1 MKRSLFVFAAAAAA
15 VATACGGTFPLNEG
29 WKFHRGDAKGAEAVA
44 FDDAAW
50 DVVRVPHDW
59 AIGEAFDKTID
70 AQSVKVIEDGE
81 TKARLRVGRT
91 GCLPWI
97 GAGWYRRTV
106 AIPADAARAELVFDG
121 AMSHAAVYANGKKA
135 GEWKNGYNSF
145 AVDLTPFLPA
155 KEIVVAVR
163 LENPEE
169 SSRWYPG
176 AGLIRPVALV
186 TGGAFGFERW
196 GTFVRTT
203 RLSPEGARVVVTTA
217 TRGEKPRG
225 KCEIAYRVA
234 AEKGGETFRATRP
247 LTGDE
252 TSHAFTIPNPRTWT
266 PETPELYVL
275 EETLLV
281 DGKPADFAT
290 VRFGVRTVEWRNGR
304 FELNGVARKFKGAC
318 LHHDAGPVGAAFN
331 AAAFR
336 RQVKLLKEIGC
347 DSIRT
352 AHNAPAPGQLEIC
365 DELGMMVMAE
375 SFDEWAEAKC
385 KNGYHLHFA
394 DWWRRDV
401 ANLVRRNRNHPSVV
415 MWSIGNEITD
425 QRTAAGT
432 ALSRAMQDLCHDL
445 DPTRP
450 VTQGHSWM
458 PQAIDAGGVQ
468 VMDVPGV
475 TYRLPF
481 YGMLHDASRFGG
493 VLGAETASTVSSRG
507 CYAFPDEI
515 GAGARRPDGQ
525 SSSYDVEYAPWSN
538 LPDDDWA
545 VQDDN
550 AWTLGEFVWTGFD
563 YLGEP
568 YPYDAHA
575 SRSSYFG
582 IYDLAGLPKDRAFLY
597 RSRWL
602 ETSPTLHLLP
612 HWTWP
617 GREGKTT
624 PAYCYTSW
632 PEAELFVNGK
642 SQGRLKRD
650 PASRLD
656 RYRLRWRGVVY
667 EPGELKVVAYDE
679 AGRPAAERTARTAGA
694 PARLVAE
701 VDRARLAA
709 ATADG
714 TPDLAF
720 ATVKVVD
727 KDGNLCPDA
736 APQLHFAVAGAVR
749 FKAAENGDATSF
761 EKLSAPTRKA
771 FRGMCVA
778 VLEAGAK
785 PGAARFAVS
794 AEGLGAATVDL
805 RVDDFDVRAFGARAG
820 GGAAANRTAIQRAVD
835 AAAAAGGGRVVVPA
849 GTFLTGSVELKDGVE
864 FHLAKGAVLKATTD
878 LSLYNADDAYPQCGS
893 CVPEEWS
900 GAHLLY
906 AVERENVA
914 VTGEGTIDGSGPE
927 FFGPPD
933 TNYWPWY
940 RHGLKLHPLDRDR
953 YRTGQQ
959 IAIVECRGVRIED
972 FTFTN
977 SACWTCFIHGCTD
990 VTVKGYKAFNDRTIA
1005 NSDGLSIDCCR
1016 NVAVTGCE
1024 ILTGDDGIAIRASG
1038 SRLKKPQA
1046 CENVVVSNCT
1056 ISSCCYGIRIGVG
1069 DGDVKNVRVSH
1080 CRFPETAGCIGFTCA
1095 WIAGKRN
1102 VHVSDVAVSDCVF
1115 EDSATGVEFQT
1126 AHDDSPS
1133 AIDGVSF
1140 DRCLFR
1146 TAWGHVFGGGGETK
1160 KHVPRNVSF
1169 RDCTF
1174 EAIKDFANRGEA
1186 WSPAFAGVWPGRA
1199 LVGNHVGENVSFER
1213 CRAVWP
1219 KESGPWCWRL
1229 TRAFDG
1235 RERTKFVDCDFSEP
1249 PTDADA
1255 KKPPA
1260 YEAPKRVEAEY
1271 DFRKRLSAP
1280 RQWRDRGFTGAPKAA
1295 DEIALDDH
1303 WTFAVESDEPV
1314 VKHAAKDLKDFLE
1327 KRCWARCAGKDGKKR
1342 IVVAVAP
1349 EKNPLTA
1356 RISVSENEIR
1366 VTGATPRETAQA
1378 CYRFEDELERRDRP
1392 AAKLG
1397 SRTYTRMF
1405 SPRMTHSG
1413 YEIEK
1418 FPDWH
1423 MDQIARAGM
1432 DAILV
1437 YVREPPDVTRNGRE
1451 DMNALVRRAA
1461 EHGLDVYAYFDWWG
1475 RPVAKHPLDPGAEEY
1490 YDKAFGSI
1498 VENAP
1503 GIKGMVIV
1511 GESCSFPSR
1520 DPGVYGYAWSGSGIA
1535 PDPKHPKKGVNGFW
1549 PASDWKEA
1557 LELIAKVT
1565 RKHNPDFD
1573 VLFWTYNWAGAPEKD
1588 RLALIERIPT
1598 NVSLHVTFEM
1608 GDGHVD
1614 DYSISRPGPSFVF
1627 TGETGVATRRGIRV
1641 TAMSNTGGRT
1651 WDFGGIPYVPAP
1663 YRWLDRFR
1671 GLRDAHANASLT
1683 GLMDEHHY
1691 GFAPNPMADFAKIA
1705 FTEETRDADLEPAL
1719 RALAVREFG
1728 ALGAEEGLAAWK
1740 DWSEAMRGHSAK
1752 NFDQYGCL
1760 RIGSTYPF
1768 AFLGERLPDP
1778 PPWFGDEPGRK
1789 GGHWTYLWE
1798 TAGGGWGW
1806 QMKKA
1811 DIAKWLAA
1819 AEKELALWRSGNAH
1833 AEKAAKTAPPE
1844 LRDATARHLALGR
1857 YCEAAL
1863 RTSRNVKK
1871 FWLLGPQ
1878 GDKEE
1883 LLKTLDDEEANVK
1896 ALMPYVEFDSQ
1907 LGWEPSMRYVTSPR
1921 CLEWKLE
1928 QLASV
1933 RRRLASL

>member
-1 MKRSLFVFAAAAAA
+1 MKTTWFLLSALAALSLRGEMFA
-15 VATACGGTFPLNEG
+15 LNEG
-29 WKFHRGDAKGAEAVA
+29 WKFHRGDASGAEAAA
-44 FDDAAW
+44 FDDSVW
-50 DVVRVPHDW
+50 QTVRVPHDW
-59 AIGEAFDKTID
+59 AIGEAFDKMID

-106 AIPADAARAELVFDG
+106 AIPAGAEHAELVFDG
-121 AMSHAAVYANGKKA
+121 AMSHAVVYANGKKA
-135 GEWKNGYNSF
+135 GEWKHGYNSF

-155 KEIVVAVR
+155 KEIAVAVR

-176 AGLIRPVALV
+176 AGLIRPVKLV

-203 RLSPEGARVVVTTA
+203 RLADDGARVVVTTA
-217 TRGEKPRG
+217 TRGKKPAG
-225 KCEIAYRVA
+225 KCEVSYRVVS
-234 AEKGGETFRATRP
+234 EKGGETFRATRP
-247 LTGDE
+247 LTGTE
-252 TSHAFTIPNPRTWT
+252 TAHAFTIHNPRLWT

-281 DGKPADFAT
+281 DGKAVDAET
-290 VRFGVRTVEWRNGR
+290 VRFGIRTVEWRNGT
-304 FELNGVARKFKGAC
+304 FELNGVARKFKGVC

-331 AAAFR
+331 DAAFR

-352 AHNAPAPGQLEIC
+352 SHNMPAPGQMKIC

-375 SFDEWAEAKC
+375 SFDEWTEPKC
-385 KNGYHLHFA
+385 RNGYHLHCA

-401 ANLVRRNRNHPSVV
+401 ANLVRRHRNHPSVV

-425 QRTAAGT
+425 QRGAVGT
-432 ALSRAMQDLCHDL
+432 TLSRAMQDLCHDL
-445 DPTRP
+445 DPSRP

-458 PQAIDAGGVQ
+458 PYAIDAGGVQ
-468 VMDVPGV
+468 VMDIPGV

-507 CYAFPDEI
+507 FYAFPDEV
-515 GAGARRPDGQ
+515 GTDMRYPSGQ
-525 SSSYDVEYAPWSN
+525 SSSYDTEYAPWSN

-582 IYDLAGLPKDRAFLY
+582 IYDLAGLPKDRAYLY
-597 RSRWL
+597 RSRWN

-624 PAYCYTSW
+624 PVYCYTSW
-632 PEAELFVNGK
+632 LEAELFVNGK
-642 SQGRLKRD
+642 SQGRIKRD
-650 PASRLD
+650 PSSRLD
-656 RYRLRWRGVVY
+656 RYRLRWRNVVY
-667 EPGELKVVAYDE
+667 QPGEIKVVAYDA
-679 AGRPAAERTARTAGA
+679 AGKAVAEKTVKTAGT
-694 PARLVAE
+694 PAKLVAE

-720 ATVKVVD
+720 VTVKVVD
-727 KDGNLCPDA
+727 AAGNPCPDA
-736 APQLHFAVAGAVR
+736 APQLSFAVTGAAR

-771 FRGMCVA
+771 FNGMCVA
-778 VLEAGAK
+778 VVEAGAT
-785 PGAARFAVS
+785 PGAARFTVS
-794 AEGLGAATVDL
+794 AKGLGSASVDL
-805 RVDDFDVRAFGARAG
+805 VVGDYDVRAFGACAG
-820 GGAAANRTAIQRAVD
+820 GGAAANRAAIQRAVD

-849 GTFLTGSVELKDGVE
+849 GTFLTGSVELKDNVE

-878 LSLYNADDAYPQCGS
+878 LSLYNADDAYPQCGF
-893 CVPEEWS
+893 CIPEEWS
-900 GAHLLY
+900 GAHILY
-906 AVERENVA
+906 AVEKKNVA
-914 VTGEGTIDGSGPE
+914 ITGEGTIDGSGPE

-940 RHGLKLHPLDRDR
+940 RFGLKLHPIDRDR

-959 IAIVECRGVRIED
+959 IAIVECQGVRIED

-977 SACWTCFIHGCTD
+977 SACWTCIMHGCTD
-990 VTVKGYKAFNDRTIA
+990 VTVKNYKAFNDRTIA

-1016 NVAVTGCE
+1016 NVTVTGCE
-1024 ILTGDDGIAIRASG
+1024 IVTGDDGIAIRANG
-1038 SRLKKPQA
+1038 AKLKNPIA

-1056 ISSCCYGIRIGVG
+1056 ISSCCYGIRFGVG
-1069 DGDVKNVRVSH
+1069 NGDIRHVRVAN
-1080 CRFPETAGCIGFTCA
+1080 CRFPDTASCLGFTCA
-1095 WIAGKRN
+1095 WSVGKRN
-1102 VHVSDVAVSDCVF
+1102 VHISDVKVTDCVF
-1115 EDSATGVEFQT
+1115 EDSGTGVEFQT
-1126 AHDDSPS
+1126 ARDDSPS
-1133 AIDGVSF
+1133 AIDGVSLE
-1140 DRCLFR
+1140 RCRFR
-1146 TAWGHVFGGGGETK
+1146 TVWGHSFGGGGETK
-1160 KHVPRNVSF
+1160 KHVPRNVTYK
-1169 RDCTF
+1169 DCTF
-1174 EAIKDFANRGEA
+1174 EVAKDFTTVGDAYL
-1186 WSPAFAGVWPGRA
+1186 PQFAQTWPNFA
-1199 LVGNHVGENVSFER
+1199 LIGNGSGENIVFER

-1219 KESGPWCWRL
+1219 KEPGPWCWRL
-1229 TRAFDG
+1229 TRTFDG
-1235 RERTKFVDCDFSEP
+1235 KDRLKIVDCDFPDP
-1249 PTDADA
+1249 P
-1255 KKPPA
+1255 KHPGYEKPPA
-1260 YEAPKRVEAEY
+1260 YEPPKKTEAEY

-1280 RQWRDRGFTGAPKAA
+1280 RAWRDYWFSGAAKQA
-1295 DEIALDDH
+1295 DEIEVDDF
-1303 WTFAVESDEPV
+1303 WTFTVESSEPV
-1314 VKHAAKDLKDFLE
+1314 VKHAAADLKDFLE
-1327 KRCWARCAGKDGKKR
+1327 KRCWARCAGRDGKKR

-1356 RISVSENEIR
+1356 RITVSADEIR
-1366 VTGATPRETAQA
+1366 VTGATPREAAQA
-1378 CYRFEDELERRDRP
+1378 CYRLEDELVRRDQP
-1392 AAKLG
+1392 VVKTG

-1437 YVREPPDVTRNGRE
+1437 YIKEPPDGTRNGRE
-1451 DMNALVRRAA
+1451 DMNALVKRAA

-1475 RPVAKHPLDPGAEEY
+1475 RPVEKNPLDPGAEEY
-1490 YDKAFGSI
+1490 YDKVFGSI
-1498 VENAP
+1498 VQNAP
-1503 GIKGMVIV
+1503 GIKGLILV

-1549 PASDWKEA
+1549 PSSDWKEA

-1565 RKHNPDFD
+1565 RKHNPAFD
-1573 VLFWTYNWAGAPEKD
+1573 IVFWTYNWARAPEKD

-1608 GDGHVD
+1608 GDERAD
-1614 DYSISRPGPSFVF
+1614 DYTISVPGPSATF
-1627 TGETGVATRRGIRV
+1627 TGETGVAARRGIRV

-1651 WDFGGIPYVPAP
+1651 WDFGGIPYEPVP
-1663 YRWLDRFR
+1663 YRWLDRYR
-1671 GLRDAHANASLT
+1671 ALRAAHKNASLV

-1691 GFAPNPMADFAKIA
+1691 GFAPNPMADFAKVA
-1705 FTEETRDADLEPAL
+1705 FTEETKDEDLESAL
-1719 RALAVREFG
+1719 KALAVREFG
-1728 ALGAEEGLAAWK
+1728 VQGAEAGLAAWR
-1740 DWSEAMRGHSAK
+1740 DWSEAMRGHAAK

-1760 RIGSTYPF
+1760 RLGSTYPF
-1768 AFLGERLPDP
+1768 VFLGEKLPDP
-1778 PPWFGDEPGRK
+1778 PAWFGDEPGHK
-1789 GGHWTYLWE
+1789 GGRWPYLWT

-1806 QMKKA
+1806 QMKKEDVA
-1811 DIAKWLAA
+1811 TWLTA
-1819 AEKELALWRSGNAH
+1819 AEKELALWANGNAH
-1833 AEKAAKTAPPE
+1833 LENVVRNAPRE
-1844 LRDATARHLALGR
+1844 LQESTARHLALGR

-1863 RTSRNVKK
+1863 RTSRNLKK
-1871 FWLLGPQ
+1871 FWLAGPQ
-1878 GDKEE
+1878 GDKAE
-1883 LLKTLDDEEANVK
+1883 LMKILDDEEANVK
-1896 ALMPYVEFDSQ
+1896 ALIPHVETDSQ

-1921 CLEWKLE
+1921 CLKWKLE
-1928 QLASV
+1928 QLEAV
-1933 RRRLASL
+1933 RARISR